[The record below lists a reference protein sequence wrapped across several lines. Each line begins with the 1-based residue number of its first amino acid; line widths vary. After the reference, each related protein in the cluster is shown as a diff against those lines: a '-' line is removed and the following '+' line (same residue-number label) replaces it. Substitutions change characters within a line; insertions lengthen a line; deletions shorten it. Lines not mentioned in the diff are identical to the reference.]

1 MRSETKSKQE
11 LAEIKQNLWRT
22 YRVDGK
28 EILAPTRPKNPPEGR
43 KLEGKDHQY
52 PSITDYFK
60 NKREEKQTT
69 AKQLQDHWELMKVCV
84 KYIEE
89 NEDWLIANRLERSYQ
104 EEERQRMWEREER
117 LARMR
122 KKKSEMQ
129 RKISDKNE
137 IGTGDEKDGESSQLD
152 RKYKKDGKGDDPDN
166 EMIDKAWKYWHQ
178 KSPMLPGK
186 PAPWNK
192 LPQLRQD
199 VQEQDDAEKLP
210 RGRKTYNQVE
220 GNMTVRK
227 WMLEDI
233 VDVDFEDF
241 SFRKVTVEDDDDKNQ
256 IEDARR
262 RVDFET
268 DEIGKI
274 TREMRTR
281 TPMKDAVRRLP
292 KNPCQ
297 ERSGV
302 KW

>member
-1 MRSETKSKQE
+1 MEARDEKEENEIHWDRVYSPPADTREGKEKKARREKVEKAGKLEERWQMMRECKLFLEENSGTWERRTEEERKRIEKEDKQTRLDIVEMKRKKYGKAGNKKLNAAEDEKVRSETKSKQE

-166 EMIDKAWKYWHQ
+166 EMTDKTWKYW
-178 KSPMLPGK
+178 
-186 PAPWNK
+186 
-192 LPQLRQD
+192 
-199 VQEQDDAEKLP
+199 
-210 RGRKTYNQVE
+210 KTSYMCVMILTE
-220 GNMTVRK
+220 
-227 WMLEDI
+227 L
-233 VDVDFEDF
+233 
-241 SFRKVTVEDDDDKNQ
+241 
-256 IEDARR
+256 
-262 RVDFET
+262 
-268 DEIGKI
+268 KI
-274 TREMRTR
+274 
-281 TPMKDAVRRLP
+281 
-292 KNPCQ
+292 
-297 ERSGV
+297 
-302 KW
+302 